1 MTAIN
6 LLPWREMRRKE
17 HERQFF
23 SVSAGAALLMGV
35 IVFYIHI
42 HVGGLIEAQNSR
54 NAFLQ
59 DEITKVEKTI
69 SEIKTLQS
77 EKQALLARMNI
88 IQQLQKRRPE
98 IVHIFDEIVRTVP
111 GGIYLTSIK
120 QQGNAFTIEGMAQ
133 SNARVSSFMRN
144 LDASD
149 WFERPR
155 LDVIEAND
163 KDAVRTARFKLLV
176 NEANPSSTDAEGA
189 ETAK

>member
-17 HERQFF
+17 HQRQFF
-23 SVSAGAALLMGV
+23 SVSAGTAGLMAV

-42 HVGGLIEAQNSR
+42 HVGGLIEAQNTR
-54 NAFLQ
+54 NDYLQ
-59 DEITKVEKTI
+59 DQITKVEKTI
-69 SEIKTLQS
+69 ADIKSLQS

-88 IQQLQKRRPE
+88 IQQLQTRRPE

-120 QQGNAFTIEGMAQ
+120 QQGKTFTIEGMAQ

-144 LDASD
+144 LDASN
-149 WFERPR
+149 WFQRPR

-163 KDAVRTARFKLLV
+163 KDSVRTARFKLLV
-176 NEANPSSTDAEGA
+176 NEVSPGGRDAAGA
-189 ETAK
+189 ETAQ

>member
-17 HERQFF
+17 HQRQFF
-23 SVSAGAALLMGV
+23 SVSAGTAGLMAV
-35 IVFYIHI
+35 IVFYTHI
-42 HVGGLIEAQNSR
+42 HVSGLIEAQNAR
-54 NAFLQ
+54 NDFLQ

-69 SEIKTLQS
+69 ADIKSLQS
-77 EKQALLARMNI
+77 EKKALLARMNI
-88 IQQLQKRRPE
+88 IQQLQTRRPE

-111 GGIYLTSIK
+111 GGIYLTNIK
-120 QQGNAFTIEGMAQ
+120 QQGNSFTIEGMAQ

-155 LDVIEAND
+155 LEVIEAND
-163 KDAVRTARFKLLV
+163 KDSVRTARFKLLV
-176 NEANPSSTDAEGA
+176 NEVSPDGKGAVDAETGQ
-189 ETAK
+189 